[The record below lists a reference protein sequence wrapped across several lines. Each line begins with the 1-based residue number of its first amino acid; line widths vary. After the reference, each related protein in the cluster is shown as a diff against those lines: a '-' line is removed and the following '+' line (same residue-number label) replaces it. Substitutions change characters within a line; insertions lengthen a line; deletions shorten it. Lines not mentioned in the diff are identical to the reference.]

1 MLEVWAQQND
11 PSVEKYQVE
20 NFSNLL
26 PKVHSLRTVGKK
38 FVSHMISTQEQN
50 QIHHFPLILG
60 SYLSYFIIDHI
71 LGSAGINLA
80 LIAAGNADAYAQ
92 VGKFLLV
99 NNKH

>member
-38 FVSHMISTQEQN
+38 FVSQMISTKNQN
-50 QIHHFPLILG
+50 FPFILEI
-60 SYLSYFIIDHI
+60 YLFHFIIDHI

-92 VGKFLLV
+92 VGKFY
-99 NNKH
+99 

>member
-38 FVSHMISTQEQN
+38 FVSHMNSTKNQN
-50 QIHHFPLILG
+50 FPLIVG
-60 SYLSYFIIDHI
+60 IYLFHFIIDHI

-92 VGKFLLV
+92 VGKFLSV
-99 NNKH
+99 NIS